1 MYLDRRDCL
10 LEQATKG
17 SSACSVFIFIRPTVD
32 TVLENVFSQIKVTG
46 VDKVV
51 LEKIERICNIREKLL
66 GLLVVCSCFACMN
79 L

>member
-1 MYLDRRDCL
+1 M
-10 LEQATKG
+10 
-17 SSACSVFIFIRPTVD
+17 D

>member
-17 SSACSVFIFIRPTVD
+17 SSACSVFIFFRPTVD
-32 TVLENVFSQIKVTG
+32 TTLENVFIQIKVTG
-46 VDKVV
+46 VDTIV
-51 LEKIERICNIREKLL
+51 LEKIERICNIREEFLEV
-66 GLLVVCSCFACMN
+66 LVVCSCFTCMN